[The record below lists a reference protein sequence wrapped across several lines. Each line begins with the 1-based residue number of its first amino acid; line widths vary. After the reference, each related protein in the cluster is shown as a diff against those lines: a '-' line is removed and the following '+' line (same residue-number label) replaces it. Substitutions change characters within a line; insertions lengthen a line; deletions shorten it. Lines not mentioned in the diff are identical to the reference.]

1 MKRKKPK
8 IELRYYYM
16 PAGSPILPLLGERW
30 VQNYGTGIEDLH
42 FHNFMEIGFCYY
54 GEGILTL
61 GEEKRKFTERQFTV
75 IPERFPH
82 TTNSMGN
89 TVCKWEYLFV
99 DVEGFLRKNCESA
112 VQAEKMLRRINS
124 GALLMNEK
132 EEPFIAECIIRIMD
146 IMRREEEFYI
156 QEASGLLMA
165 LLAGIARLNRTPE
178 QEMLYEE
185 QSRSM
190 RIISDTLDYISD
202 HYRENIK
209 IEQLSANCHLSESH
223 FRRIFSGCM
232 HMSPVEYINLIR
244 VRTACEKLKKTDRSV
259 TDIGTECGFASDSA
273 FNRNFRKLMG
283 MSPAEWRKK
292 GENYEQ
298 LLLKFDIRTE
308 EGW

>member
-61 GEEKRKFTERQFTV
+61 GEEKRKFTGRQFTV

-112 VQAEKMLRRINS
+112 VQAEKMLRRINA

-132 EEPFIAECIIRIMD
+132 EASRGEAQPCIRCAKCVSACPMGLEPFLLATLSMHKEWERVEKED
-146 IMRREEEFYI
+146 IMSCIECGSCQFTCPSHRP
-156 QEASGLLMA
+156 M
-165 LLAGIARLNRTPE
+165 
-178 QEMLYEE
+178 
-185 QSRSM
+185 
-190 RIISDTLDYISD
+190 LDYI
-202 HYRENIK
+202 RLGKGTVGGI
-209 IEQLSANCHLSESH
+209 
-223 FRRIFSGCM
+223 
-232 HMSPVEYINLIR
+232 IR
-244 VRTACEKLKKTDRSV
+244 ARNAKK
-259 TDIGTECGFASDSA
+259 
-273 FNRNFRKLMG
+273 
-283 MSPAEWRKK
+283 
-292 GENYEQ
+292 
-298 LLLKFDIRTE
+298 
-308 EGW
+308 

>member
-61 GEEKRKFTERQFTV
+61 GEEKRKFTGRQFTV

-112 VQAEKMLRRINS
+112 VQAEKMLRRINA

-165 LLAGIARLNRTPE
+165 LLAVKCF
-178 QEMLYEE
+178 MK
-185 QSRSM
+185 SR
-190 RIISDTLDYISD
+190 
-202 HYRENIK
+202 
-209 IEQLSANCHLSESH
+209 A
-223 FRRIFSGCM
+223 G
-232 HMSPVEYINLIR
+232 
-244 VRTACEKLKKTDRSV
+244 A
-259 TDIGTECGFASDSA
+259 
-273 FNRNFRKLMG
+273 
-283 MSPAEWRKK
+283 
-292 GENYEQ
+292 
-298 LLLKFDIRTE
+298 
-308 EGW
+308 

>member
-30 VQNYGTGIEDLH
+30 VQNYGTGIEELH

-61 GEEKRKFTERQFTV
+61 GEEKRKFTGRQFTV

-89 TVCKWEYLFV
+89 TICKWEYLFV

-124 GALLMNEK
+124 GALLMNEE

-146 IMRREEEFYI
+146 IMRREDEFYI

-165 LLAGIARLNRTPE
+165 LLVRIARLNRTPE

-223 FRRIFSGCM
+223 FRRIFPDVC
-232 HMSPVEYINLIR
+232 I
-244 VRTACEKLKKTDRSV
+244 
-259 TDIGTECGFASDSA
+259 
-273 FNRNFRKLMG
+273 
-283 MSPAEWRKK
+283 
-292 GENYEQ
+292 
-298 LLLKFDIRTE
+298 
-308 EGW
+308 

>member
-1 MKRKKPK
+1 
-8 IELRYYYM
+8 
-16 PAGSPILPLLGERW
+16 
-30 VQNYGTGIEDLH
+30 
-42 FHNFMEIGFCYY
+42 
-54 GEGILTL
+54 
-61 GEEKRKFTERQFTV
+61 
-75 IPERFPH
+75 
-82 TTNSMGN
+82 
-89 TVCKWEYLFV
+89 
-99 DVEGFLRKNCESA
+99 
-112 VQAEKMLRRINS
+112 
-124 GALLMNEK
+124 
-132 EEPFIAECIIRIMD
+132 
-146 IMRREEEFYI
+146 
-156 QEASGLLMA
+156 
-165 LLAGIARLNRTPE
+165 
-178 QEMLYEE
+178 
-185 QSRSM
+185 M